1 MTETILLNRNR
12 QNEQANRAALNGVY
26 PAETCV
32 TRYALEKHARE
43 RPDQIYAVFE
53 DGQQWSFQETLQ
65 QARAIAS
72 GLKAVGV
79 RQGDHVLL
87 ALPNGALALKALI
100 AINYLGA
107 VSVPINPALKGS
119 LLEHVIHDSGASVAI
134 VHEKLIYGF
143 ATFASTALKA
153 VISSGAVSNTPA
165 QNDRLILPVQQLY
178 GAADDDF
185 TLEFPIEPWHTQCI
199 IYTSGTTGR
208 SKGVQ
213 ASYMHGYSMA
223 NVDTWTCTRV
233 SDRHL
238 LHMPFFHIGGTFLS
252 MMCLCQGGS
261 VAVVESFKTDT
272 FWHTVRTMEVTV
284 VFLLGAMATF
294 LLKAPPGEDDKNHH
308 LRMVFI
314 VPLGKSG
321 PEFGERFGVEV
332 YTLFNMT
339 ETSTPL
345 LSGVNPQKPNTCG
358 RVREGVEVR
367 LVDANDCEVP
377 VGSVGEMIV
386 RSQRP
391 WSMNHGYLNNPQATA
406 DAWRNGWFHT
416 GDAFYRDEEGN
427 FFFVDRMKD
436 AIRRRG
442 ENISSYEI
450 EIEVLS
456 HPAVRE
462 VAAVGV
468 PSEYTEDEVM
478 IVVAAVQD
486 HTLDPVSLIEHL
498 RPRVAH
504 YMVPRYIRILP
515 ELPKTPTAKV
525 QKHLLRAE
533 GVTPD
538 TWDCRQAGLTW
549 QRESFT

>member
-1 MTETILLNRNR
+1 MRDSILVNGKQPDGASGQR
-12 QNEQANRAALNGVY
+12 GVY
-26 PAETCV
+26 PREICV
-32 TRYALEKHARE
+32 ARCALERHVQE
-43 RPDQIYAVFE
+43 RPEQIYAVFE
-53 DGQQWSFQETLQ
+53 DGQQWSFRETLR
-65 QARAIAS
+65 QARVVAS
-72 GLKAVGV
+72 GLKAAGV

-107 VSVPINPALKGS
+107 VSVPVNPALKGG
-119 LLEHVIHDSGASVAI
+119 LLEHVIHDSGAAVAI
-134 VHEKLIYGF
+134 VHEKLTGVF
-143 ATFASTALKA
+143 AAFESSVLK
-153 VISSGAVSNTPA
+153 VVFSSGGVTGEPA
-165 QNDRLILPVQQLY
+165 PNGRQILPVEQLH
-178 GAADDDF
+178 GSADDDF
-185 TLEFPIEPWHTQCI
+185 TLESPIEPWHTQCI

-213 ASYMHGYSMA
+213 ASYMHAYSMA
-223 NVDTWTCTRV
+223 NIDSWTCTRV
-233 SDRHL
+233 TDRHL

-272 FWHTVRTMEVTV
+272 FWDTVRRMEVTV

-294 LLKAPPGEDDKNHH
+294 LLKAPVQKDEKNHC

-321 PEFGERFGVEV
+321 PEFGARFGVEV

-345 LSGVNPQKPNTCG
+345 LSGLNPQKPNTCG
-358 RVREGVEVR
+358 RVRAGVEVR
-367 LVDANDCEVP
+367 LVDANDCEVAP
-377 VGSVGEMIV
+377 GNVGEMIV

-416 GDAFYRDEEGN
+416 GDAFYQDEDGD

-456 HPAVRE
+456 HPSVRE

-468 PSEYTEDEVM
+468 PSEYTEDEVL
-478 IVVAAVQD
+478 IVVAPVQD
-486 HTLDPVSLIEHL
+486 HTIDPAGLIEHL
-498 RPRVAH
+498 RSRVAH
-504 YMVPRYIRILP
+504 FMVPRYIRILP